1 MKTVE
6 LSTCFITKDV
16 DACREF
22 YQRHLSAQA
31 VFDCGWYVNLRIGGH
46 GPSIQFMQ
54 PQGKMPTFNGTG
66 IMLNFKVDDVD
77 SEQTRLIGAGLQTA
91 MPLED
96 HPWGDRGFSVIDP
109 IGNSVYIYS
118 DREPSDEF
126 KQYYKG
132 YRDREEPRSS
142 PLPHHRRF
150 GSVYGGSADQAESEP
165 GEQKT
170 E

>member
-16 DACREF
+16 DACRKF
-22 YQRHLSAQA
+22 YQRHLSAQV

-54 PQGKMPTFNGTG
+54 PQGEMPTFNGTG
-66 IMLNFKVDDVD
+66 IMLNFKVEDVD
-77 SEQTRLIGAGLQTA
+77 SEHTRLMGEGLQTA

-96 HPWGDRGFSVIDP
+96 HPWGDRGFSVVDP

-118 DREPSDEF
+118 DRAPSAEF

-132 YRDREEPRSS
+132 
-142 PLPHHRRF
+142 
-150 GSVYGGSADQAESEP
+150 
-165 GEQKT
+165 
-170 E
+170 

>member
-1 MKTVE
+1 MKTNE

-16 DACREF
+16 DVCREF
-22 YQRHLSAQA
+22 YQRHFSARA
-31 VFDCGWYVNLRIGGH
+31 IFDCGWYVNLRIAGD

-54 PQGKMPTFNGTG
+54 PQDDMPTFGGIG

-77 SEQTRLIGAGLQTA
+77 AENARLMESGLQPA

-96 HPWGDRGFSVIDP
+96 HQWGDRGFSVIDP

-126 KQYYKG
+126 RQYYK
-132 YRDREEPRSS
+132 
-142 PLPHHRRF
+142 
-150 GSVYGGSADQAESEP
+150 
-165 GEQKT
+165 
-170 E
+170 